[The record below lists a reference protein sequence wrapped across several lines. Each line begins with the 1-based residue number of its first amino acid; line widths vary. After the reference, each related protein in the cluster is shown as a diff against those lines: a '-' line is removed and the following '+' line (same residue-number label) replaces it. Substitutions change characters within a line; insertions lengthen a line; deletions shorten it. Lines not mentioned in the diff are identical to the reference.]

1 MVDGH
6 GWNEVKEE
14 NARNACRT
22 ARHGTARHG
31 TARHAI
37 DHSAFRGIA
46 QEARAGG
53 QREGGPARRP
63 GQRTARRA
71 SLARGLW
78 APFAAWRKEPD
89 RARFCAAISRRAG
102 YGRFRRCM
110 SAERQKAPHAAKSAY
125 PIRHAYS
132 AHAELSR
139 SLMPPLAEITD
150 PHSCLVSQ
158 FIDFPKNY
166 RRDDEAQAK
175 RHAIATSV

>member
-1 MVDGH
+1 M
-6 GWNEVKEE
+6 KEE

-22 ARHGTARHG
+22 ARQ
-31 TARHAI
+31 AI

-89 RARFCAAISRRAG
+89 RARFCAAISPRAR
-102 YGRFRRCM
+102 YGRFRRRL
-110 SAERQKAPHAAKSAY
+110 SVKRQKAPHAAKSAY
-125 PIRHAYS
+125 AIRHAYS
-132 AHAELSR
+132 AHAENLSYLDR
-139 SLMPPLAEITD
+139 
-150 PHSCLVSQ
+150 
-158 FIDFPKNY
+158 
-166 RRDDEAQAK
+166 
-175 RHAIATSV
+175 